1 MGKKIIFIWK
11 DHSVASV
18 WNRLGKGREERG
30 KAVGKLIVEL
40 GKGL

>member
-18 WNRLGKGREERG
+18 WNRLGEGERRKREG
-30 KAVGKLIVEL
+30 SWKVNC
-40 GKGL
+40 